1 MKVYSMIGSL
11 IVTLALLF
19 YSIGFVKEQRKKL
32 VTSSV
37 LLFFSLGVILD
48 ISATILMI
56 LGSSNGMFTLHG
68 LLGYSALLGMCID
81 AVLLWQHKFKN
92 GSEAPVSK
100 KLNTYSKIVYFW
112 WVIAFITGGLMV
124 ALKHRA

>member
-1 MKVYSMIGSL
+1 MIGSL

-19 YSIGFVKEQRKKL
+19 YTIGFIKEQRKKL

-37 LLFFSLGVILD
+37 LLFFSLGVVLD

-56 LGSSNGMFTLHG
+56 LGSTNGMFTLHG
-68 LLGYSALLGMCID
+68 FLGYSALLGMCID
-81 AVLLWQHKFKN
+81 AALLWRHKLKN
-92 GSEAPVSK
+92 GSEVLVSK
-100 KLNTYSKIVYFW
+100 KLNTYSKVVYFW

-124 ALKHRA
+124 ALKHRT